1 MEPKQQSEI
10 QLGHLCNNRCVFCES
25 GRLTALGLAR
35 PQPLDPFVEALRA
48 SYAAGDRRV
57 TFVGGEPTLARGLVE
72 LVRTAAEL
80 GFEEVVVFSN
90 GVRTGRED
98 YVDALL
104 AAAGPG
110 RLRLRLSF
118 QGGDRESHERT
129 TQREGSFERLLR
141 TLDVAAARGVPVSVN
156 ACAVRSNHASMAR
169 FPSLFAGRGVRQV
182 HVDMVRDPGDL
193 TMDAI
198 RAMMP
203 RFSEVAPS
211 LRAMVRGFDE
221 GFDVNVGNFPFCV
234 EPGIAPVT
242 RHDGEATT
250 LVVNESHGV
259 VEPRDKYGL
268 RDDQRVKAPGCAGCV
283 LDRRCAGVPAVYA
296 DLYGLDELVPLT
308 AKRLL
313 AAAPPARVFDAHVAP
328 MLDDVLRAW
337 TPPECNSDV
346 RVLRRAGSVVVE
358 VDLSASDALV
368 VKLVP
373 PGVGVAGRALCAM
386 ELVAW
391 PTDAKRA
398 RRVLSALWE
407 RVAVVGG
414 EELHPLGDDVDATL
428 SPRVAARLRRLRD
441 AAPFAPLRWTGVRVL
456 EGGARVELDLD
467 AGEGASV
474 VVWLA
479 STAPEVGYTLRGEHA
494 PRAQALRHGLGAL
507 LGALRSIGA
516 GPSDRLATA
525 GAR

>member
-35 PQPLDPFVEALRA
+35 PQPQEPFLEALRA

-57 TFVGGEPTLARGLVE
+57 TFVGGEPTLVPGLVD
-72 LVRTAAEL
+72 LVRAAAEM

-90 GVRTGRED
+90 GVRTARES
-98 YVDALL
+98 YLDALRE
-104 AAAGPG
+104 AGRG

-156 ACAVRSNHASMAR
+156 TCVARSNHASLPLL
-169 FPSLFAGRGVRQV
+169 PSLFAGRGVTQV
-182 HVDMVRDPGDL
+182 HADMAHDPGDL
-193 TMDAI
+193 SMDALG
-198 RAMMP
+198 AMMP
-203 RFSEVAPS
+203 RFSEAAPS
-211 LRAMVRGFDE
+211 LLAMVRGFPE

-234 EPGIAPVT
+234 EPRIAPVT

-296 DLYGLDELVPLT
+296 DLYGLDELAPLT
-308 AKRLL
+308 ASRLL
-313 AAAPPARVFDAHVAP
+313 ASAPPARVFDAHVAP
-328 MLDDVLRAW
+328 LLEDVLRAW
-337 TPPECNSDV
+337 EPPDGCGDLRVV
-346 RVLRRAGSVVVE
+346 RRDGSVSVE
-358 VDLSASDALV
+358 ASLSASDTLSV
-368 VKLVP
+368 RLVP
-373 PGVGVAGRALCAM
+373 PGAGVAGRALCAV

-391 PTDAKRA
+391 PTDATRA
-398 RRVLSALWE
+398 RRFLSALWE
-407 RVAVVGG
+407 RVAAVGG
-414 EELHPLGDDVDATL
+414 EELHPLGDDVEVTL
-428 SPRVAARLRRLRD
+428 APRVAARLRRLRD
-441 AAPFAPLRWTGVRVL
+441 ASPFAPLRWTSVRAM

-467 AGEGASV
+467 AGDGASA

-479 STAPEVGYTLRGEHA
+479 SSAPEVGYALRGEHA
-494 PRAQALRHGLGAL
+494 SREKALRQGLGAL
-507 LGALRSIGA
+507 LGALRSGGHA
-516 GPSDRLATA
+516 GV
-525 GAR
+525 